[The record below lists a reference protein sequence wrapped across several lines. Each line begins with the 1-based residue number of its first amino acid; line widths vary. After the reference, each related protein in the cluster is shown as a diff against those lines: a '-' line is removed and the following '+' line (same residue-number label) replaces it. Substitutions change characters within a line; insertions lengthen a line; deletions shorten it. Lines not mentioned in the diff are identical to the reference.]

1 MSIRVTF
8 LGTSAGLPTIQRNVT
23 SLALAKGD
31 SRDWY
36 MVDCGEAT
44 QHQLL
49 KTRYC
54 TSRLQMI
61 FITHMHGD
69 HIYGLPGLLASASM
83 AGRTQPLTLCGPEGL
98 EAYVVASLLGGDIN
112 ELPFKLIFKRNDT
125 SEFTFRDDDF
135 VITAHELSHRVPSFA
150 AQFREINHSSKLDT
164 SKLQALGV
172 PRGPLWGRLQ
182 QAESVTLD
190 DGCTVSP
197 QQVMQPPEKE
207 CIAIIGG
214 DNDRPEL
221 LAEAM
226 RDADLLVH
234 EASFSKALRE
244 RIGPEYMHSTPEQ
257 VGIAAAEAGVGNLI
271 LTHFS
276 GRYQKN
282 PKQGEEG
289 IETLRQEAANV
300 YSGPIAMAE
309 DFSCWEVKAG
319 GEIEP
324 VT

>member
-1 MSIRVTF
+1 MSVRVTF

-49 KTRYC
+49 KTRYS

-83 AGRTQPLTLCGPEGL
+83 AGRTQPLTLCGPKGL
-98 EAYVVASLLGGDIN
+98 EAYITASLLGGDIRD
-112 ELPFKLIFKRNDT
+112 LPFKLIFRRTDT
-125 SEFTFRDDDF
+125 PEFVFRDDDF
-135 VITAHELSHRVPSFA
+135 VVTAHELSHRVPSFA
-150 AQFREINHSSKLDT
+150 ARFREVNHSSKLDV
-164 SKLQALGV
+164 SKLSDLGV

-182 QAESVTLD
+182 QGETVTLD
-190 DGCTVSP
+190 DGRTVTS
-197 QQVMQPPEKE
+197 QQVIQPPEKE
-207 CIAIIGG
+207 CVAVIGG
-214 DNDRPEL
+214 DNDKPEL
-221 LAEAM
+221 LANAM
-226 RDADLLVH
+226 ENADLLVH
-234 EASFSKALRE
+234 EASFSTALRE

-257 VGIAAAEAGVGNLI
+257 VGVAATEAGVRNII

-276 GRYQKN
+276 GRYQKH
-282 PKQGEEG
+282 PRQGEEG

-300 YSGPIAMAE
+300 YSGPIVMAE

-319 GEIEP
+319 AELQP